1 MSKLRAIRTKLAG
14 VRLPKINKPNFKL
27 PKLKRPHFKL
37 PDGKTLSEA
46 VLAIIIVLAFIA
58 LIALLY
64 YNVRPLKVADIKVPV
79 ATDKAS
85 YYAGQQISGIFFG
98 EIFYSGNV
106 KILREVFCKDYTR
119 IIKPPI
125 EAANGD
131 FFDTQSIPRKIE
143 GLTVPIGTLPDD
155 IPLGSNCVIQFTNV
169 YEIPTPFGTRHVEYQ
184 YYTQNFSIITES
196 RRKQLDNPNDTGNT
210 TTTET
215 QTIYLPS
222 QGGGQGSNQS
232 VDNTPQQPSTTNNT
246 YNTYNQQPP
255 QQQSSE
261 PVQPPR
267 DCGFLGLGCVFD

>member
-14 VRLPKINKPNFKL
+14 VRLPKINKPNLKL
-27 PKLKRPHFKL
+27 PKIKK
-37 PDGKTLSEA
+37 PDFKTLSEA
-46 VLAIIIVLAFIA
+46 VLGIVIILAFFA

-64 YNVRPLKVADIKVPV
+64 YNIRPIKVADIKVPV

-85 YYAGQQISGIFFG
+85 YYNGQEISGIFFG
-98 EIFYSGNV
+98 DIYYKGNV
-106 KILREVFCKDYTR
+106 KILREVFCKDYSR
-119 IIKPPI
+119 VIKPPA

-131 FFDTQSIPRKIE
+131 FFDTISTPRKIE

-184 YYTQNFSIITES
+184 YYTQNFSIVTRE
-196 RRKQLDNPNDTGNT
+196 RREQLEDPNDTGT
-210 TTTET
+210 TTKTET
-215 QTIYLPS
+215 QTIYVPVPA
-222 QGGGQGSNQS
+222 GGQGSNQS
-232 VDNTPQQPSTTNNT
+232 VETQRSNTTNNT
-246 YNTYNQQPP
+246 YNTYNTPAP
-255 QQQSSE
+255 QQQQPSE